1 MALILSPKVVFFA
14 ISPVDSSF
22 LLRLIPEVR
31 SLIGKNNFRISILL
45 LVPFQQ
51 YTRQELKKLK
61 NFQAMWKKLRI
72 PFFHFPV
79 KILDAGPLVQLVFF
93 PLRIF
98 FFVYYCLFHHPD
110 IVHAHSI
117 DAGFIA
123 ALLRPILRYRLVLD
137 LHGAVAEEIKIRKA
151 RKLKFLSL
159 LFGRIEE
166 YISINSADA
175 LIYVSKALKSYV
187 KRVYRYRPGT
197 LHIFAPC
204 SVIINDYKKYWSFR
218 THLRKKLNLD
228 KKFVT
233 IFSGGFYDW
242 QEIKTIVRWF
252 KLVKLLVPESF
263 LLVLTNSGLLSTR
276 RSILEHGLDENQFRV
291 LVLPFDE
298 MPRYVSVADMGLI
311 GREKA
316 IVNHVSSPLKFSVY
330 LASGVPVLA
339 NRAVDQIV
347 TTVEKHPMAGFILQH
362 DSLTDIDNEIREK
375 LKKFLLTVRSNRLQI
390 ASACHTAAAKE
401 FDWKKNIKNIVK
413 TYILAIIPLRRE

>member
-1 MALILSPKVVFFA
+1 MGKQKIVFFA

-31 SLIGKNNFRISILL
+31 SLIKIEKNDFQISILL

-51 YTRQELKKLK
+51 YSRKQSKNLKK
-61 NFQAMWKKLRI
+61 FQAMWKKI
-72 PFFHFPV
+72 GISFFHFPV
-79 KILDAGPLVQLVFF
+79 KILGAGPLAQLVFF

-137 LHGAVAEEIKIRKA
+137 LHGAVAEEIKMRKTQ
-151 RKLKFLSL
+151 KLKFVSL

-166 YISINSADA
+166 YVSIYSADG
-175 LIYVSKALKSYV
+175 LIYVSMALKSYV

-218 THLRKKLNLD
+218 TYLRKKLNLD

-347 TTVEKHPMAGFILQH
+347 AIIEKHPMAGFLLQH
-362 DSLTDIDNEIREK
+362 DSLTDIDNEIWEK
-375 LKKFLLTVRSNRLQI
+375 LKKFLLTVRSNRRQI
-390 ASACHTAAAKE
+390 ALACHASAMEE
-401 FDWKKNIKNIVK
+401 FDWKSKIKTITKMYYSVLSG
-413 TYILAIIPLRRE
+413 TTV